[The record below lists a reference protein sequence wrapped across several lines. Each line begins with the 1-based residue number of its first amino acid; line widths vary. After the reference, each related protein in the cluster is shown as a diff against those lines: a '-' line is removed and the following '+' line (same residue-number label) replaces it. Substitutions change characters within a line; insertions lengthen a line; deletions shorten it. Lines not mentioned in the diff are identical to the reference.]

1 MTHID
6 GLKSIDTFN
15 FIVWCWIAF
24 SAFIFVILL
33 KISAPYGR
41 HARKGWGLML
51 SNRIGWILMEIPSLL
66 IPTFYFFKYRT
77 YLTQSPHIIFVSLW
91 TFHYFYRSLLFPF
104 RLKSR
109 KDIPLSIAG
118 MGFFFNIV
126 NSLLN
131 MISITHVKKYNQS
144 WTGDPRFLAGIVLFI
159 VGFLLHYISDSK
171 LINLRKKGDL
181 EYRIPEGGMFNL
193 VSSPNYLGEILEWTG
208 WAIATWSLAGLSFAL
223 WTFANLAPRA
233 LANHRWYKANFP
245 FYPKNRKDLIPYL
258 L

>member
-1 MTHID
+1 
-6 GLKSIDTFN
+6 
-15 FIVWCWIAF
+15 
-24 SAFIFVILL
+24 
-33 KISAPYGR
+33 
-41 HARKGWGLML
+41 
-51 SNRIGWILMEIPSLL
+51 
-66 IPTFYFFKYRT
+66 
-77 YLTQSPHIIFVSLW
+77 FVSLW

-245 FYPKNRKDLIPYL
+245 FYPKNRKALIPYL